1 MNNAAQGRSNVAP
14 TKIPWDLIRA
24 LVTEMYGG
32 KIDNESDFDSLRAI
46 VKSVLTSS
54 AFDED
59 YALVPQNA
67 EDLGLKVPNGTTMR
81 DFTGWVDH
89 LPEREPPTY
98 LGLPANAEKV
108 LLKGQAGDV
117 IANVGRV
124 TNVLAEMEEA
134 RGIGEET

>member
-1 MNNAAQGRSNVAP
+1 M
-14 TKIPWDLIRA
+14 
-24 LVTEMYGG
+24 
-32 KIDNESDFDSLRAI
+32 
-46 VKSVLTSS
+46 TSS

-67 EDLGLKVPNGTTMR
+67 EDQGLTVPNGTSMQ
-81 DFTGWVDH
+81 DFAHWVDR

-134 RGIGEET
+134 REIGEDA